1 MATDK
6 AITYDN
12 PVVQGGVDNYL
23 GKQPQVQAPRK
34 WQSSPD
40 KPATELA
47 YITEA
52 EKDLI
57 LKANIHGGLE
67 GGPNM
72 GPSGIMSLDSFGDV
86 GGGGASGGDTSAG
99 GGAMEGRGFSG
110 RSVAEMNDKRDTS
123 FQNRIAN
130 EKAALQIAERAQA
143 KRLSKLTGRR
153 VKETANIAN
162 RTYGPLQKYTG
173 ERGFFG
179 NLFRGANR
187 YGYTDTYTDG
197 PNEGEVKPGYGGR
210 ILGGILGLLTGV
222 PGVGS
227 IIGNQI
233 DKYKPKPKNMTEFNK
248 LGLGGVN
255 PATLDFDPNAQINQ
269 NVDTTG
275 YSRFSDK
282 SLGLQTPNYQTGSV
296 SFDPSLGNNA
306 ASKNTQPQ
314 ENTSSLNLNDLSTAF
329 TTNMGQSRMT
339 PEMKQFY
346 TEQKMKQ
353 NPSLYDELNP
363 VDIAPSYELRNDG
376 SFRPYEY
383 NYNPESKKGIMQTI
397 SDAFFS
403 PAAAAEID
411 FSQLQQANNKFTPEF
426 SSMEMNN
433 PGVKNYAGTTQQDF
447 INAVQD
453 GKFGVSG
460 STAFDRNKNQL
471 FSGVNLNKSFSPFN
485 VEPNL
490 IGTNDGTFRQS
501 IDIDRDALETDALNA
516 LPKNFFPGYREGG
529 LASMFTRRR

>member
-86 GGGGASGGDTSAG
+86 GGAGASGGDTSAG

-110 RSVAEMNDKRDTS
+110 RNTNTTS
-123 FQNRIAN
+123 EREFDRQKAN
-130 EKAALQIAERAQA
+130 QRAALQIAERKQA
-143 KRLSKLTGRR
+143 RDLGY
-153 VKETANIAN
+153 KERTNIAN

-197 PNEGEVKPGYGGR
+197 PNQGEVKPGYGGR

-233 DKYKPKPKNMTEFNK
+233 DKYKPKPKDMTEFNK
-248 LGLGGVN
+248 LGLGGVK
-255 PATLDFDPNAQINQ
+255 PGTLDFDPNAQINQ
-269 NVDTTG
+269 TIDPAVLQG
-275 YSRFSDK
+275 LSRFSNK
-282 SLGLQTPNYQTGSV
+282 SLGLQTPQTFSDPFANTVGTTTKVNAPASDAVSSVARDYSGIEDYGVDINPQGIPLAERFANFNNPFITNAAAGEMLPTTTTTEDITVDGGLLNNGSFMESQINPRV
-296 SFDPSLGNNA
+296 IAAENAYYNQGKMPPEFLGDRLRMNMELGNA
-306 ASKNTQPQ
+306 RG
-314 ENTSSLNLNDLSTAF
+314 F
-329 TTNMGQSRMT
+329 MG
-339 PEMKQFY
+339 
-346 TEQKMKQ
+346 
-353 NPSLYDELNP
+353 
-363 VDIAPSYELRNDG
+363 
-376 SFRPYEY
+376 
-383 NYNPESKKGIMQTI
+383 
-397 SDAFFS
+397 
-403 PAAAAEID
+403 
-411 FSQLQQANNKFTPEF
+411 
-426 SSMEMNN
+426 
-433 PGVKNYAGTTQQDF
+433 PGFAQ
-447 INAVQD
+447 
-453 GKFGVSG
+453 
-460 STAFDRNKNQL
+460 
-471 FSGVNLNKSFSPFN
+471 
-485 VEPNL
+485 
-490 IGTNDGTFRQS
+490 
-501 IDIDRDALETDALNA
+501 
-516 LPKNFFPGYREGG
+516 GG

>member
-6 AITYDN
+6 SITYDN

-40 KPATELA
+40 KPSTELA

-57 LKANIHGGLE
+57 IKKNIHGGLE

-86 GGGGASGGDTSAG
+86 GGAGASGGDTNAG
-99 GGAMEGRGFSG
+99 GGAMSGRGFSG

-143 KRLSKLTGRR
+143 KKLSKLTGKR
-153 VKETANIAN
+153 VRETANIAN

-173 ERGFFG
+173 QRGFLG
-179 NLFRGANR
+179 NLFRGANK

-197 PNEGEVKPGYGGR
+197 PNQGEVKPGYSGR

-233 DKYKPKPKNMTEFNK
+233 DKYKPKPKDMTEFNK

-255 PATLDFDPNAQINQ
+255 PATLDFDPNEKINQ

-282 SLGLQTPNYQTGSV
+282 SLGLQQPNYQTGSV
-296 SFDPSLGNNA
+296 SFDPSLGNRFN
-306 ASKNTQPQ
+306 SG
-314 ENTSSLNLNDLSTAF
+314 SVSFD
-329 TTNMGQSRMT
+329 
-339 PEMKQFY
+339 
-346 TEQKMKQ
+346 
-353 NPSLYDELNP
+353 PSLGNRFTETNQ
-363 VDIAPSYELRNDG
+363 PS
-376 SFRPYEY
+376 
-383 NYNPESKKGIMQTI
+383 KGIMQTI
-397 SDAFFS
+397 SDAIFS
-403 PAAAAEID
+403 PAGAAETVPTTENITID
-411 FSQLQQANNKFTPEF
+411 GGML
-426 SSMEMNN
+426 NN
-433 PGVKNYAGTTQQDF
+433 PFMETQ
-447 INAVQD
+447 IGPRIIAAENAYYNK
-453 GKFGVSG
+453 GKMP
-460 STAFDRNKNQL
+460 
-471 FSGVNLNKSFSPFN
+471 SPF
-485 VEPNL
+485 L
-490 IGTNDGTFRQS
+490 G
-501 IDIDRDALETDALNA
+501 DRIRMNMELGNA
-516 LPKNFFPGYREGG
+516 RGFMGPGFADGG